1 MNYIEDTKSLADS
14 YLIKCK
20 VLEEVLQ
27 QIPIKKAQST
37 MKFLKQA
44 SSETLRVLGV
54 KDKCAIMIWAKRF
67 IEKHDMKKNVRDKA

>member
-1 MNYIEDTKSLADS
+1 
-14 YLIKCK
+14 
-20 VLEEVLQ
+20 
-27 QIPIKKAQST
+27 